1 LVLATTGFLVTI
13 GQGAG
18 LASDH
23 WPISKIVHAPVVLGV
38 ILGIIAGL
46 DASKPQDANLASA
59 FKKIS
64 ALLFFGTFLFLVGLH
79 GYFWLNRRA
88 LLPSRRT
95 LLLAISSALIWLFL
109 RFVYTLG
116 GAFES
121 STDTTFNPLTGS
133 TTVFLL
139 LSAIP
144 ELLTVIT
151 YLVGGM
157 LIPFTKETQFDK
169 LDSTNDSSFD
179 VSGRRENGQSLLH
192 DPRVGNDGMGGYAPP
207 YDPHHPRVE
216 HIRAGEYAPPAYPP
230 VSQY

>member
-1 LVLATTGFLVTI
+1 
-13 GQGAG
+13 
-18 LASDH
+18 
-23 WPISKIVHAPVVLGV
+23 
-38 ILGIIAGL
+38 
-46 DASKPQDANLASA
+46 
-59 FKKIS
+59 
-64 ALLFFGTFLFLVGLH
+64 
-79 GYFWLNRRA
+79 
-88 LLPSRRT
+88 
-95 LLLAISSALIWLFL
+95 LLANSSALIWLFL
-109 RFVYTLG
+109 RFVFTLG

-133 TTVFLL
+133 TTVYLL

-144 ELLTVIT
+144 EFLTVIT

-157 LIPFTKETQFDK
+157 LVPFTKETPFDK

-216 HIRAGEYAPPAYPP
+216 GRRLGEYAPPAYPP
-230 VSQY
+230 SSQY